1 MNPFVADEVPQRAHV
16 LVTLGV
22 ICGAAFSALIVL
34 FIGGEILADPGGLVG
49 LGLVLAW
56 LAVPALLCALAL
68 VRPQAAYPAL
78 VVMVALVL
86 IAALIPLVAL
96 GRSMPA
102 RAGWPMIITTAGSVA
117 FLSVSLLLVGQWSF
131 IFVFAVL
138 MAPYAAVAIDKVATD
153 VYTALSRATKKA
165 SKAIDKG
172 DVSDAIADLEK
183 GLDKAVNVAGE

>member
-22 ICGAAFSALIVL
+22 VCGAAFSALIVL

-56 LAVPALLCALAL
+56 LAVPTLLCALAL

-86 IAALIPLVAL
+86 IASLATIPFAGPMWDFEDTHGPVNLVVLIAALIPLVAL
-96 GRSMPA
+96 GRSMPG
-102 RAGWPMIITTAGSVA
+102 RAGWLMIITIAGSVA
-117 FLSVSLLLVGQWSF
+117 FQSVSLLLVGQWSV
-131 IFVFAVL
+131 ILVFAVL
-138 MAPYAAVAIDKVATD
+138 MAPYAAVAILLIIAGAMVRDVA
-153 VYTALSRATKKA
+153 
-165 SKAIDKG
+165 
-172 DVSDAIADLEK
+172 
-183 GLDKAVNVAGE
+183 